1 MAFGMLQ
8 MTLILLM
15 LQDFWLR
22 QRNGDWEL
30 KYPVGP
36 QPSEDASTLYH
47 ETSNSDDILAKIRGI
62 IPTVV
67 DGFEVFGGDTD
78 DLGKNREDLNQML
91 ESGLLKPFAQID
103 TKRQWFQ
110 KVRNVKLHLISSYQK
125 LFG

>member
-1 MAFGMLQ
+1 MFSF
-8 MTLILLM
+8 IS
-15 LQDFWLR
+15 QDFWLR

-47 ETSNSDDILAKIRGI
+47 ETSNTDDILAKIRGI
-62 IPTVV
+62 LPTIV
-67 DGFEVFGGDTD
+67 DGFEVFGGNTD
-78 DLGKNREDLNQML
+78 DVTKNREDLNQML

-110 KVRNVKLHLISSYQK
+110 KVAL
-125 LFG
+125 